1 MAKKTTATS
10 ILQQIVTDL
19 RYFLSQHQQLI
30 FNERKLQLRIAQ
42 FLMNTGCYS
51 NVYPE
56 YNGITWRDKNWR
68 NNQTD
73 TDKGRRPDIALSGQ
87 YSILPWT
94 IANIGRWNNRTNVT
108 PEFNYT

>member
-1 MAKKTTATS
+1 MAKKATATS
-10 ILQQIVTDL
+10 VLQQIVTDL

-68 NNQTD
+68 NNFVITH
-73 TDKGRRPDIALSGQ
+73 ILLSK
-87 YSILPWT
+87 YE
-94 IANIGRWNNRTNVT
+94 NITQKIIRFGNINCQLH
-108 PEFNYT
+108 

>member
-68 NNQTD
+68 NNQTA
-73 TDKGRRPDIALSGQ
+73 TASAKGRPDIALSGQ
-87 YSILPWT
+87 YPILPWT
-94 IANIGRWNNRTNVT
+94 IANIGR
-108 PEFNYT
+108 

>member
-68 NNQTD
+68 NNFVITHILLFKYENIPQ
-73 TDKGRRPDIALSGQ
+73 
-87 YSILPWT
+87 SI
-94 IANIGRWNNRTNVT
+94 IRFGNIPHRHRFLRV
-108 PEFNYT
+108 